1 MTQPARLGSSVLRFS
16 GASCSYIIFSP
27 PYKNCLNRYQMN
39 CFKFKQLRNSLQLN
53 TVCSYSLIKDYF
65 VAKSSSA
72 APTPP
77 DAYERLAIRVQKII
91 NSTNAQK
98 AKAALIFRLPDEPED
113 EWERLLEE
121 IAENDNVTLAYR
133 DDGGVQIFWVVPKE
147 D

>member
-1 MTQPARLGSSVLRFS
+1 M
-16 GASCSYIIFSP
+16 
-27 PYKNCLNRYQMN
+27 
-39 CFKFKQLRNSLQLN
+39 
-53 TVCSYSLIKDYF
+53 
-65 VAKSSSA
+65 AKSSSA

-77 DAYERLAIRVQKII
+77 DAYERLAVRVQKII

-98 AKAALIFRLPDEPED
+98 ARAALIFRLPGEPED
-113 EWERLLEE
+113 EWQRLLEE

>member
-1 MTQPARLGSSVLRFS
+1 MPVQHTKEYSV
-16 GASCSYIIFSP
+16 A
-27 PYKNCLNRYQMN
+27 
-39 CFKFKQLRNSLQLN
+39 
-53 TVCSYSLIKDYF
+53 T
-65 VAKSSSA
+65 SSSA
-72 APTPP
+72 APTQP
-77 DAYERLAIRVQKII
+77 DAYARLAVRVQKII

-113 EWERLLEE
+113 EWARLLEE

>member
-1 MTQPARLGSSVLRFS
+1 M
-16 GASCSYIIFSP
+16 CI
-27 PYKNCLNRYQMN
+27 
-39 CFKFKQLRNSLQLN
+39 QLTKENS
-53 TVCSYSLIKDYF
+53 

-77 DAYERLAIRVQKII
+77 DAYTRLAIRVQKII

-98 AKAALIFRLPDEPED
+98 AKAALLFRLPEEPED
-113 EWERLLEE
+113 EWQRLLEE